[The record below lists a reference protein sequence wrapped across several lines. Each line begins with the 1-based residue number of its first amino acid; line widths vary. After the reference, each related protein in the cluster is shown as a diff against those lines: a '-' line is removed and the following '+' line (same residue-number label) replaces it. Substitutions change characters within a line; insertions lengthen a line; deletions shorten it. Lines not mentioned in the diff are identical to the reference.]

1 MQDRLDLDFGG
12 ASTPPDL
19 GHKTATS
26 TGSVIIT
33 LP

>member
-1 MQDRLDLDFGG
+1 LQDGLDPGFGG
-12 ASTPPDL
+12 ASTTPDL
-19 GHKTATS
+19 GHETATS